1 MTHEWLQAVPP
12 LIVDNETSIQEECE
26 NLFLELVLN
35 RICQFADPR
44 PSGSSACSDSLFP
57 ESLLDL
63 LKGVS
68 DGEIAPFIKKICTS
82 LGKKKKLKPFVAT
95 TLQNIIT
102 ASGSMRQAPQGAWW
116 LLAEVSLYAPKAVDW
131 GFLSHHWKLL
141 GDAGRKERECGDDG
155 EIETVLWARDRVS
168 LLNTISNVSME
179 LPSEPAAELA
189 HSLLSRIEQFNMHL
203 SEVRELLL
211 QSH

>member
-1 MTHEWLQAVPP
+1 
-12 LIVDNETSIQEECE
+12 
-26 NLFLELVLN
+26 VLN
-35 RICQFADPR
+35 RVCQFGDPR
-44 PSGSSACSDSLFP
+44 PSGSSTSSELLFP

-63 LKGVS
+63 LKAVS

-82 LGKKKKLKPFVAT
+82 LGKKKKLRPFVAT
-95 TLQNIIT
+95 SLQNIIT
-102 ASGSMRQAPQGAWW
+102 ASDSMRQAPQGAWW
-116 LLAEVSLYAPKAVDW
+116 LLAEVSLYTPKAVDW

-141 GDAGRKERECGDDG
+141 GGAGKKDKECGDDG

-179 LPSEPAAELA
+179 LPSDPAAELA

-203 SEVRELLL
+203 SEVSGPLL
-211 QSH
+211 QTY